1 MLLNMPRTQKFKQT
15 LSKIGA
21 KLTNFVKPVSIAA
34 VADD

>member
-1 MLLNMPRTQKFKQT
+1 MFLNTSRTQKFKQT

-21 KLTNFVKPVSIAA
+21 KLTNFVNPISIAA